1 MKELNEILL
10 NALQRLNNDDI
21 MSNYGEEEVRRTN
34 AISKASQTIINN
46 VKLKMTINEL
56 ANKTGKTINEIET
69 ELNIDAD

>member
-10 NALQRLNNDDI
+10 NALRRLNDDDI
-21 MSNYGEEEVRRTN
+21 MDNYGEEEVRRTN

-46 VKLKMTINEL
+46 VKLKMNINEL